1 MEILAAAAGLFV
13 LVVVLID
20 AFETVILPRRVS
32 GRFRLTR
39 IFYKLVWTPW
49 AAIARRIRNKK
60 RRESFLS
67 VFGPL
72 SLLVLLLVWAV
83 GLIVS
88 FALLRWAVTDDFPKA
103 SLTTQIY
110 ISGISFVTLQET
122 PSLSSIVRTLT

>member
-1 MEILAAAAGLFV
+1 MEILVAVVGL
-13 LVVVLID
+13 LMLAVVLID

-39 IFYKLVWTPW
+39 IFYKATWTPW

-60 RRESFLS
+60 QREAFLG

-72 SLLVLLLVWAV
+72 SLLALLLVWAA

-88 FALLRWAVTDDFPKA
+88 FALLRWAVADDVPKA
-103 SLTTQIY
+103 S
-110 ISGISFVTLQET
+110 
-122 PSLSSIVRTLT
+122 